1 MVYPRR
7 SCIPVNWLSFLV
19 LFSWVV
25 LYDNGVVLSFSVQSS
40 TNIGALLS
48 IEGLTCS
55 HNGGSVYQLED
66 VEYIV
71 PRGAKIGLV
80 GKNGCG
86 KSTFLKIIAESCG
99 VLLSGEDDLRY
110 SGTIEKQS
118 SSCRVAYVEQDPPMP
133 SDITVYDSLLGITSL
148 TATTNTDMS
157 TSTTNEQDV
166 YSVVR
171 EYRLAMLLH
180 ETNDDIDHN
189 TQIAKASDKMEE
201 YNGWAVLTR
210 LEEVASKLRLSD
222 LKDKTLHTLSG
233 GERKRVAL
241 AAALLQQPDLL
252 LLDEPTNH
260 LDLAGIQFLTNVIQE
275 TNNQKMTVLTITH
288 DRAFLQQVCTHGIVE
303 LDQGKLFE
311 YTGSYETYLEQKQ
324 QRLIQQEANYQANK
338 NKLRQELEWMR
349 RQPQARETKQKFR
362 IQAYEKLKAATAP
375 KQQVDSPLALD
386 KGDRRLGKS
395 VLKCENVS
403 LTFDQSKIMLQNF
416 SYNFNRG
423 DRIGIVGPNGVGK
436 STFLK
441 VLLGLQPINTGTIT
455 VGETVVFG
463 MYNQLGLTIDDD
475 NMKVLQFVQ
484 ENVEARD
491 GSSLAEAPQEARNL
505 LTQFQFP
512 RSRWNERIVKLSGGE
527 QRRLQLLSVLTK
539 VQHHTIQYHTIPFHI
554 LQNKF
559 SIFFKNAFLSFFL
572 LPFFLTTNKNVQ

>member
-1 MVYPRR
+1 MVHPRQ
-7 SCIPVNWLSFLV
+7 SCIPVNWLSFLI
-19 LFSWVV
+19 LFCWVV
-25 LYDNGVVLSFSVQSS
+25 LYDDGVVLSFSVQSS

-55 HNGGSVYQLED
+55 HNGGSVYQLEN

>member
-1 MVYPRR
+1 M
-7 SCIPVNWLSFLV
+7 
-19 LFSWVV
+19 
-25 LYDNGVVLSFSVQSS
+25 
-40 TNIGALLS
+40 
-48 IEGLTCS
+48 
-55 HNGGSVYQLED
+55 
-66 VEYIV
+66 
-71 PRGAKIGLV
+71 
-80 GKNGCG
+80 
-86 KSTFLKIIAESCG
+86 KIIAESCG